1 MRTVRGTYLNMLV
14 IFEFVDSSPL
24 PLPDSALLELI
35 DDSDSFRMVVSDEE
49 SCDNSAANFRFI

>member
-14 IFEFVDSSPL
+14 MFEFVDSSPL
-24 PLPDSALLELI
+24 PLLDSALLELI
-35 DDSDSFRMVVSDEE
+35 DDSDSFRIVVLDEE